1 MRRHS
6 HARLTIS
13 YSVLFYLD
21 LFNLKK
27 FMILVFIFLKIG
39 NVFIMKIY
47 KSKVDEG

>member
-21 LFNLKK
+21 LFNFK
-27 FMILVFIFLKIG
+27 
-39 NVFIMKIY
+39 KIY
-47 KSKVDEG
+47 DISFYFPKNREYIHNENLQIEG